1 MTNPKDTSNAQTVA
15 ARCHLSLNRVGSPLR
30 NILFQ
35 VCTENVQDETG
46 NLVISENEES
56 PKDEQ
61 VWVQ

>member
-1 MTNPKDTSNAQTVA
+1 MSFITQQGRDSFEKYSIP
-15 ARCHLSLNRVGSPLR
+15 G
-30 NILFQ
+30 

-46 NLVISENEES
+46 NLVTSESEES